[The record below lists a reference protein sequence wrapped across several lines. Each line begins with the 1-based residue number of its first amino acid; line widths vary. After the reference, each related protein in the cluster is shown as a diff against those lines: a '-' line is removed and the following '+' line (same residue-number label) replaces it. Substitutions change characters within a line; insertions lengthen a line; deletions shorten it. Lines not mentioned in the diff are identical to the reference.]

1 MTYIKA
7 KKLNV
12 GDKVVFKLT
21 DEVIGIVRLDIEEK
35 DVFIYGDDK
44 RCYHHTAVYHIK
56 E

>member
-1 MTYIKA
+1 MSYVKA

-21 DEVIGIVRLDIEEK
+21 HEVISIIRLKIEEK
-35 DVFIYGDDK
+35 DVFIYGDDT
-44 RCYHHTAVYHIK
+44 RWYHHTAVYHIK